1 MVRDELVGAYDHG
14 IAEGTMLATI
24 IDDVSN
30 IFHNVWTWFQNLTP
44 GGFGLILIPL
54 IILGTITILVSR
66 NRY

>member
-1 MVRDELVGAYDHG
+1 MVRDEVVGAYHRG
-14 IAEGTMLATI
+14 TAEGTMLATI

-30 IFHNVWTWFQNLTP
+30 IFHNVWNWFQTLTP

-66 NRY
+66 NR